1 MKKILIF
8 VPIALIL
15 LSGCLGTTNQIITN
29 EHHGYDELYLEF
41 NLPAS
46 IDTRQS
52 IEISY
57 ECVAP
62 NGTVFGTY
70 HAYDNLTVHN
80 PNIVFDRSGIWHV
93 YYDIYEGETKK
104 VTGDH
109 AFYIPSGTHHT
120 YEFILKHYEYVSG
133 KFTFTIQ
140 NVGRE
145 AGYVHILLYDDMP
158 LKVENITEYGHVYY
172 ESTEYLQIGHE
183 VNITKYLIYGAIPVL
198 MYNEEVL
205 R

>member
-8 VPIALIL
+8 VPIILVL
-15 LSGCLGTTNQIITN
+15 LSGCISTTNQIITTQ
-29 EHHGYDELYLEF
+29 HYGYDELHLDF
-41 NLPAS
+41 RLPAS
-46 IDTRQS
+46 IDTRKGT
-52 IEISY
+52 EIVY

-80 PNIVFDRSGIWHV
+80 PNVVFDRSGIWHV

-120 YEFILKHYEYVSG
+120 HEFILKHYKYING

-140 NVGRE
+140 NIGRE
-145 AGYVHILLYDDMP
+145 AGYVHILLYDDEP
-158 LKVENITEYGHVYY
+158 LISGNIIEYGYAYY
-172 ESTEYLQIGHE
+172 ESVEYLQIGHE
-183 VNITKYLIYGAIPVL
+183 VNVTKYLTYGAIPVL
-198 MYNEEVL
+198 MYNEKVL